1 MTKGGFFPKRVAV
14 VGAGPV
20 GCVLA
25 AHLANSGIEVTLC
38 DVVKDLLAPAI
49 DPGIKIEGAAEVTG
63 QVARTITSIDDLA
76 EDTPE
81 VIFITVKAT
90 ALGIISSAIE
100 AFHKPGVCVISWQNG
115 IDTELV
121 LAEHIDPKW
130 VFRAVV
136 NFGVNLKAPGHVQM
150 GFHHPPHFI
159 QELDEESI
167 DYTTGIC
174 ELLTNA
180 GLATKR
186 SERLVDSVWQ
196 KAILNSALSPVC
208 AATGK
213 TMSQALLDP
222 SLHEMVDEL
231 MKEGIAIARANEIQL
246 GWNFYRYGMNY
257 LMGAGDHKPSMLI
270 DIENNRS
277 TEVEFINGQIIN
289 YAGHAGLRAPYNR
302 MIRAMV
308 KALEP

>member
-1 MTKGGFFPKRVAV
+1 M
-14 VGAGPV
+14 

-25 AHLANSGIEVTLC
+25 AHFANNGIEVTLC
-38 DVVKDLLAPAI
+38 DVVGELLAPAM
-49 DPGIKIEGAAEVTG
+49 DPGIKVEGTTSVTG
-63 QVARTITSIDDLA
+63 KVARTITSIDELS

-100 AFHKPGVCVISWQNG
+100 AFHKPGVCVVSWQNG

-136 NFGVNLKAPGHVQM
+136 NFGVNLKAPCHVMM
-150 GFHHPPHFI
+150 GFHHPPHHI
-159 QELDEESI
+159 QELDETAKE
-167 DYTTGIC
+167 YTLGIC
-174 ELLTNA
+174 DLLTA
-180 GLATKR
+180 SGLETKR

-208 AATGK
+208 AVTGL
-213 TMSQALLDP
+213 TMTKAFSDP
-222 SLHEMVDEL
+222 SIHEMIDEL

-246 GWNFYRYGMNY
+246 GWNFYRLGMGY
-257 LMGAGDHKPSMLI
+257 LETAGDHKPSMLI
-270 DIENNRS
+270 DIECKRR
-277 TEVEFINGQIIN
+277 TEVEFINGQLIS
-289 YAGHAGLRAPYNR
+289 YAEHAGIQAPYNR